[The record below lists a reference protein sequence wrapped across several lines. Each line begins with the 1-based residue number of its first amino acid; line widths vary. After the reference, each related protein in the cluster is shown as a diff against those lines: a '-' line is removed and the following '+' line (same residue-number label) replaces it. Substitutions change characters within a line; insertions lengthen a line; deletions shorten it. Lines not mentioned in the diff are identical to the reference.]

1 MDGKRQDKNGDW
13 KYVKDRECGS
23 CAHYCFEEEEAEN
36 RCDGWSTTYY
46 CRIHDTC
53 NRYEESK
60 DVHWYGGGCFLTTAA
75 CDYKGLPDD
84 CYELQTM
91 RRVRDE
97 ILLPTE
103 YGKVIVKRYYEIAP
117 GIVENIEK
125 HPDREHILDYIFRE
139 ITAIVSYIEEERMIE
154 AVARYVE
161 LTYDVD
167 EMTRKVDE

>member
-1 MDGKRQDKNGDW
+1 MDYERQNKW
-13 KYVKDRECGS
+13 REWVKVMDEHCGS
-23 CAHYCFEEEEAEN
+23 CANYQFEDERGTNKCAVY
-36 RCDGWSTTYY
+36 GKYY
-46 CRIHDTC
+46 YMDDKCI
-53 NRYEESK
+53 NNYKMSNEVSK
-60 DVHWYGGGCFLTTAA
+60 SSGGCFLTTAA

-103 YGKVIVKRYYEIAP
+103 YGKVIVKKYYEIAP

-125 HPDREHILDYIFRE
+125 HPDREHILDYIFHE
-139 ITAIVSYIEEERMIE
+139 ITAIVSYIEEDRLIE

-167 EMTRKVDE
+167 GMTRKVDE